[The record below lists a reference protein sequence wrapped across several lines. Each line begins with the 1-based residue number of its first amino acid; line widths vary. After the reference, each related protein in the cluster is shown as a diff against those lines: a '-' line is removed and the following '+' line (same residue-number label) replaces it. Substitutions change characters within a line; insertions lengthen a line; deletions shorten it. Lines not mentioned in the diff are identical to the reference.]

1 MFLQSFDENL
11 VEKMQYKT
19 QFDRTMSP
27 MTNMVKYSFFIG
39 NTQLLETLLITA
51 WMVKFELE
59 LDDVVPLFLS
69 ITRSKNACSQQ
80 EFHGVVNHFYR

>member
-27 MTNMVKYSFFIG
+27 MTNIVKYSF
-39 NTQLLETLLITA
+39 LLETRT
-51 WMVKFELE
+51 F
-59 LDDVVPLFLS
+59 
-69 ITRSKNACSQQ
+69 
-80 EFHGVVNHFYR
+80 

>member
-1 MFLQSFDENL
+1 MFLQSLDENL

-59 LDDVVPLFLS
+59 LDDVVSFFTNKTVNRTHVLS
-69 ITRSKNACSQQ
+69 RNSMMLSTIL
-80 EFHGVVNHFYR
+80 